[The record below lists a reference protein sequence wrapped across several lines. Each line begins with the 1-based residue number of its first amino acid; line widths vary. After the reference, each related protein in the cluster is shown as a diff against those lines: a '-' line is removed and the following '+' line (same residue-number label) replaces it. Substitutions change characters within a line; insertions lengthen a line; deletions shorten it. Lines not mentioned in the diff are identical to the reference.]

1 MCEEQDS
8 QEASVVICLYKF
20 KHVMSLVESDC
31 VYELFGTSAKSV
43 FDVKA

>member
-8 QEASVVICLYKF
+8 QEASVVVCLYKF
-20 KHVMSLVESDC
+20 KHVMSLVESNC
-31 VYELFGTSAKSV
+31 VYEPFGTSAKSV

>member
-20 KHVMSLVESDC
+20 KHVMSLVESNC
-31 VYELFGTSAKSV
+31 VYEVFGMSV
-43 FDVKA
+43 SMI